1 MAVAAHS
8 SRGAREDAGTLES
21 EPPHGLDS
29 EEWRAIPGWEGYE
42 ASTHGNIRS
51 LAPRNGYSWKAPR
64 VLRGSTNDTGHRH
77 VVLRGRVVVGV
88 HRLGALTF
96 LGPPPP
102 GATVCRHFDGDP
114 TNNRPENLRWG
125 TPKENSDDMLR
136 HGTRKFGEAN
146 HWARLTEQ
154 QVLDIYARRARGNAR
169 ALADE
174 MGVKEWTVYSIWSG
188 RNWGW
193 LTGA

>member
-1 MAVAAHS
+1 M
-8 SRGAREDAGTLES
+8 
-21 EPPHGLDS
+21 
-29 EEWRAIPGWEGYE
+29 
-42 ASTHGNIRS
+42 
-51 LAPRNGYSWKAPR
+51 
-64 VLRGSTNDTGHRH
+64 
-77 VVLRGRVVVGV
+77 
-88 HRLGALTF
+88 
-96 LGPPPP
+96 
-102 GATVCRHFDGDP
+102 CRHLDGDP

-136 HGTRKFGEAN
+136 HGTRMFGEAN

-154 QVLDIYARRARGNAR
+154 QVLDIYARRIRGNAG

-174 MGVKEWTVYSIWSG
+174 MGVRECTVYSIWSG